1 MRAGGSYGWLPAH
14 NAPPPAPYSYIM
26 LLRSPQFLHFLPD
39 KDLEMHLMNSYR
51 QLMAATAPVVFLV
64 SEGYGCISAQ
74 TKPDEISGAMLYNN
88 AYGHGQFVQECES
101 TYGNDTLA
109 SVYAEWLDWTEP
121 PRAERPNQLREW
133 RAAGGAAVA
142 AGGPAHAGVGPAGRA
157 DSDFLLQRRPEAILD
172 HFPDR
177 PQRRLPGWV
186 LRQPAM
192 EMPAVIRQ
200 QHLEAFTALRPTGRF
215 SSQWMRKLWAVCPTG
230 SVPW

>member
-1 MRAGGSYGWLPAH
+1 
-14 NAPPPAPYSYIM
+14 M

-109 SVYAEWLDWTEP
+109 SVYAEWLDWTELHNATDWNELLNDTK
-121 PRAERPNQLREW
+121 AEVEDRGDVQLLQKLRVQNCPLYMCE
-133 RAAGGAAVA
+133 GI
-142 AGGPAHAGVGPAGRA
+142 GGPNLVVSMH
-157 DSDFLLQRRPEAILD
+157 
-172 HFPDR
+172 
-177 PQRRLPGWV
+177 
-186 LRQPAM
+186 
-192 EMPAVIRQ
+192 IR
-200 QHLEAFTALRPTGRF
+200 
-215 SSQWMRKLWAVCPTG
+215 
-230 SVPW
+230 